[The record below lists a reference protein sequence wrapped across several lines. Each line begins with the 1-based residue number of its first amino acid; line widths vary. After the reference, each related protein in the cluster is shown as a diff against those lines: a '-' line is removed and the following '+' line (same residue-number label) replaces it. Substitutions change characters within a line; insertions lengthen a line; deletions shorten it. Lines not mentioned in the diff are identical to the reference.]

1 MQEKPYNERLEMLA
15 EKWLN
20 GSITSNEE
28 QEFAD
33 WYNHF
38 NDECEIVIDKQ
49 FAKDEL
55 TLKARIASKI
65 NERIS
70 NLYKIEV
77 PVRVKIINQIWFKY
91 ASAACILIALSI
103 GTYFLVLNKSKTV
116 ISPGNSLVKDIQ
128 PGGNKAILTLSNGTQ
143 VVLDSANNG
152 KLAQQGNGEINKLN
166 DGHIAYNNLNDANKE
181 VVFNSLS
188 TPKGG
193 QYQLS
198 LPDGTQVWLNSA
210 SSIKYPTSFK
220 GKERVVEITGEAY
233 FEVAKNK
240 AMPFKVQVNQSVVE
254 VLGTHFNVNAYADE
268 ASTKTT
274 LLEGSVKVEELQSH
288 QFKLIKPGQQVQ
300 LLKTGSSM
308 LVNNNVDI
316 DQIMAWKIGFFEF
329 SNTDLPTIMRQIGR
343 WYNVDVEF
351 KGAINSEEFGG
362 RISKNL
368 PLSKVLKLLETNGI
382 KFKLEEKRLIVNP

>member
-1 MQEKPYNERLEMLA
+1 MQEKPYNKRLEMLA
-15 EKWLN
+15 KKWLD

-38 NDECEIVIDKQ
+38 NDENEIVIDKQ
-49 FAKDEL
+49 FAIDEFA
-55 TLKARIASKI
+55 LKARIASKI
-65 NERIS
+65 KEQINNRLKTET
-70 NLYKIEV
+70 
-77 PVRVKIINQIWFKY
+77 PVRIKIFNQPWFKY
-91 ASAACILIALSI
+91 VSAACIIITLSI
-103 GTYFLVLNKSKTV
+103 GLYFLVATKSRT
-116 ISPGNSLVKDIQ
+116 SLSTNNLAKDIQ
-128 PGGNKAILTLSNGTQ
+128 PGGNKAVLTLSNGTQ
-143 VVLDSANNG
+143 VVLDSASNG

-220 GKERVVEITGEAY
+220 GKDRVVEITGEAY

-240 AMPFKVQVNQSVVE
+240 AMPFKVIVSHSVIE
-254 VLGTHFNVNAYADE
+254 VLGTHFNVNAYSDE

-274 LLEGSVKVEELQSH
+274 LLEGHVKVEELQSH
-288 QFKLIKPGQQVQ
+288 QFKLIKPGEQVQ
-300 LLKTGSSM
+300 LLKNGLSM
-308 LVNNNVDI
+308 LVKSNVDV

-343 WYNVDVEF
+343 WYNIDVEF
-351 KGAINSEEFGG
+351 KGAIGSEEFGG

-382 KFKLEEKRLIVNP
+382 KFRLEEKRLIVNP